1 MLQLQYWH
9 LNAKIFSFLTPNRNI
24 PLFPQNLSHSSSSV
38 KIRSTRHLVNK
49 SVSEKSSSSFDMSA
63 ICFRCSFNRSV
74 VTRRK
79 SRYYDLALGLLMFV
93 VGVNSSERDLLEAFK
108 RPATISDSSESQTP
122 RTIKNVVILDNVKA
136 VVGLVGAG
144 LVFMVVGVGPAS
156 TAELPL
162 LASSLQLS
170 EPANALSLP
179 TWVVHI
185 SSVVEWYPYLV
196 EHFVHA
202 HGISFIIPSLLRY
215 WWPFKLLLQ

>member
-1 MLQLQYWH
+1 
-9 LNAKIFSFLTPNRNI
+9 
-24 PLFPQNLSHSSSSV
+24 
-38 KIRSTRHLVNK
+38 
-49 SVSEKSSSSFDMSA
+49 
-63 ICFRCSFNRSV
+63 
-74 VTRRK
+74 
-79 SRYYDLALGLLMFV
+79 MFV
-93 VGVNSSERDLLEAFK
+93 VGVNSSERDLLDAFK
-108 RPATISDSSESQTP
+108 RPATISDSSESQTR

-185 SSVVEWYPYLV
+185 SSVVEWLGFSSLTTV
-196 EHFVHA
+196 TILIIVCC
-202 HGISFIIPSLLRY
+202 FIHINAKFDVR
-215 WWPFKLLLQ
+215 KNDRK